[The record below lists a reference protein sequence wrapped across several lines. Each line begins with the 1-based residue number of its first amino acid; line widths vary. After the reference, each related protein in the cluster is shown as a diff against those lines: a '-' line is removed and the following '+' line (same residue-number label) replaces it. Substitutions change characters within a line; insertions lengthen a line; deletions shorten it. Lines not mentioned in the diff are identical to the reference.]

1 MFSETKLA
9 FFKHNCWRIKHIYKD
24 IVNMSKQEWKTCKS
38 ENSAEIHLAAKKM
51 HLNNKSNTK
60 FVTDLLSFRDN
71 WNESLDF
78 IGNPIFSR
86 NPENFWNWIELNWI
100 SLCKVSYVIL
110 ELHNRS
116 HVLNICLNNATR
128 PKLIMTITIKK
139 KNKYFK
145 KKFEQNRR
153 GNLYIATLC
162 MTGKIFVYYEIVR

>member
-1 MFSETKLA
+1 MFSETKLV

-24 IVNMSKQEWKTCKS
+24 IVNMSKQEWKTRKS
-38 ENSAEIHLAAKKM
+38 ENSVEIHLAAKKM

-60 FVTDLLSFRDN
+60 FVTDLLSFIAN
-71 WNESLDF
+71 WNENL
-78 IGNPIFSR
+78 
-86 NPENFWNWIELNWI
+86 NFWNWIELNWI
-100 SLCKVSYVIL
+100 SLCKVSYIIL